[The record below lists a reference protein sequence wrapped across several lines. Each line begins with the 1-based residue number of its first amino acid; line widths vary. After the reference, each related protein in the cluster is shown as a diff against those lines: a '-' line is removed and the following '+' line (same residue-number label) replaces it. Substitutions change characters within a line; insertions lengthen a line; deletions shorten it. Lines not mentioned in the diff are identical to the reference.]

1 MRGITFKLRHALGVA
16 LAAGFITA
24 APLAVAQGGTRPG
37 TPATT
42 SATASGTTA
51 RSAVRTPEQ
60 IEVEAFIASQSN
72 GLIEALANR
81 TQSAAARSLAF
92 NLAMES
98 FTDVRAVGRF
108 VLGRY
113 GTSVQGSDFD
123 RFLVAFR
130 EYAMTTYESRFDQ
143 YRGSRIEVVNSV
155 QRRPGDV
162 VVTSMVRGRA
172 NGEDLPVSWRVLRRT
187 EGWRVV
193 DVEVFGVWLG
203 IEQRAQFEAIL
214 QQANGRV
221 DPLIGRLNGMTARM
235 RQNLAQPTAR
245 G

>member
-1 MRGITFKLRHALGVA
+1 MLKAKSGLRLALAGAMAAGLVSMAPVA
-16 LAAGFITA
+16 LAQGAGG
-24 APLAVAQGGTRPG
+24 Q
-37 TPATT
+37 
-42 SATASGTTA
+42 STTA
-51 RSAVRTPEQ
+51 RSAVRSAEQ
-60 IEVEAFIASQSN
+60 IEVEAFIATQSN
-72 GLIEALANR
+72 GLVAALANR
-81 TQSAAARSLAF
+81 NQSAAARSSAF
-92 NLAMES
+92 NLAMEG

-113 GTSVQGSDFD
+113 GTSVQGADFD
-123 RFLVAFR
+123 RFLAAFR
-130 EYAMTTYESRFDQ
+130 EYALTTYESRFDQ

-172 NGEDLPVSWRVLRRT
+172 TGEDLPVSWRVLRRA

-193 DVEVFGVWLG
+193 DVEIFGVWLG

-235 RQNLAQPTAR
+235 RQTLTQPTAR